1 MENGYAVGRVCTG
14 FSYPL
19 VALYA
24 ANGGNVTLSKG
35 MVLARGVSVDISV
48 NTASDNEFYADNMLA
63 ESENDIFESGTLKL
77 TVDGLHDGAKR
88 MISGQSAPVKVRY
101 GERELGMTKYTAT
114 ATPPYIT
121 VGVIVEYK
129 SAGKRIYVPTVIVKT
144 KFKPVGTSAQTRGK
158 TTNWQTQDLEAVIH
172 RADDAE
178 TSWKWE
184 GEDVATEAEAKAALN
199 AIFGLTE
206 A

>member
-24 ANGGNVTLSKG
+24 AAGGKVTLSKP

-48 NTASDNEFYADNMLA
+48 NAASDNEFYADNVLA
-63 ESENDIFESGTLKL
+63 ESENDIFESGSLKL
-77 TVDGLHDGAKR
+77 TVDGLFDAANR
-88 MISGQSAPVKVRY
+88 MISGQAEPAEETFGENKVK
-101 GERELGMTKYTAT
+101 LTKYA
-114 ATPPYIT
+114 ADAVAPYVA

-129 SAGKRIYVPTVIVKT
+129 SNGKKIYTPTILVKT
-144 KFKPVGTSAQTRGK
+144 KFMPAGTSAQTRGK

-172 RADDAE
+172 RADDGN
-178 TSWKWE
+178 WKWV
-184 GEDVATEAEAKAALN
+184 GEDFATESEAKAALN
-199 AIFGLTE
+199 SIFGLVE

>member
-24 ANGGNVTLSKG
+24 ATGGKVTLSQP
-35 MVLARGVSVDISV
+35 MVLARGVGVDISV
-48 NTASDNEFYADNMLA
+48 NTASENEFYADNALA
-63 ESENDIFESGTLKL
+63 ESENDVFESGSLKL
-77 TVDGLHDGAKR
+77 TVDGLFDKANR
-88 MISGQSAPVKVRY
+88 MISGQAEPAEETF
-101 GERELGMTKYTAT
+101 GENKIKLTKYSTDAV
-114 ATPPYIT
+114 APHVA

-144 KFKPVGTSAQTRGK
+144 KFKPVGTSAKTRGK
-158 TTNWQTQDLEAVIH
+158 TTSWQTQDLEAVIH
-172 RADDAE
+172 RADDGN
-178 TSWKWE
+178 WKWV
-184 GEDVATEAEAKAALN
+184 GEDFATEGEAKAALN
-199 AIFGLTE
+199 AIFGLVE